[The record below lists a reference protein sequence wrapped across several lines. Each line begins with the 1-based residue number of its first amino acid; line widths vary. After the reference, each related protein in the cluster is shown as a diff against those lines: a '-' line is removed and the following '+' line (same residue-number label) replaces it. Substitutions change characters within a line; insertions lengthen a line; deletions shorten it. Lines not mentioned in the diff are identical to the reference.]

1 MGRQGSAY
9 RPVAA
14 VLALLL
20 ASACGPD
27 RQLRASSSVN
37 PVIPFVG
44 REPVEWPLWPM
55 AEGWLVGGS
64 GYRAG
69 RGGPDRV
76 TPGLGLPALLFPSRR
91 TGSWLAFPGVIEVN
105 PIDPTFPV
113 WSGDA
118 TDSGNG
124 PPEPSGSDGGA
135 QARPSASPSRAPSPE
150 PLPTPPVPVVAWTK
164 MGDTL
169 LPRPVVEAWPDAPV
183 HLSPWG
189 PVTLGH
195 WSPPENRPVLAMG
208 FPVAGGTPVAEF
220 RGKVFLRA
228 IGGATDVVHFDFL
241 TRTLHPLVG
250 FPISLVPRSVSER
263 NGLYLFTLSNGS
275 IALVDQVSE
284 SFDPLPEVTG
294 NAEYR
299 PTHRVESLFYT
310 VVADGRRQVHVFDRR
325 TRMIDRLSRLNAG
338 RDVFDS
344 APSRY
349 GRLLAVTLQRDG
361 HTDLALY
368 DTVTGLL
375 DPLPAI
381 NTPGNERF
389 PDLDESGRWLA
400 YVTDAPGRQE
410 ARVFDRLTGGIDV
423 LPEVNV
429 QAPILDIDHTGDS
442 YLIYFAYERAGR
454 RRVAAYVRPSGIID
468 PLPEVNA
475 PEADVDL

>member
-1 MGRQGSAY
+1 MGGRSAI
-9 RPVAA
+9 RPVGQGL
-14 VLALLL
+14 LALLL
-20 ASACGPD
+20 ATACAPD
-27 RQLRASSSVN
+27 RTLRASSSVN

-44 REPVEWPLWPM
+44 REPVAWPLWAL

-69 RGGPDRV
+69 RGGPIGVR
-76 TPGLGLPALLFPSRR
+76 PGLGLPALLFPSRR
-91 TGSWLAFPGVIEVN
+91 IGTWLGFPGVIEVD

-113 WSGDA
+113 WSGVAADADNGAPEGRGDQVASGTDA
-118 TDSGNG
+118 T
-124 PPEPSGSDGGA
+124 A
-135 QARPSASPSRAPSPE
+135 APS
-150 PLPTPPVPVVAWTK
+150 PLPTPPQLVVAWTK

-169 LPRPVVEAWPDAPV
+169 LPRPVVAAWPDAPV

-195 WSPPENRPVLAMG
+195 WQPPAGRPVFDMG

-263 NGLYLFTLSNGS
+263 NGLYVFTMANGG

-284 SFDPLPEVTG
+284 SFDPLPEISG

-310 VVADGRRQVHVFDRR
+310 AAGDGRRQVHVFDRR
-325 TRMIDRLSRLNAG
+325 TRLIDRLSRLNAG
-338 RDVFDS
+338 RDVFDA

-349 GRLLAVTLQRDG
+349 GRLLAVTLQREG
-361 HTDLALY
+361 HTDLAIY

-375 DPLPAI
+375 DPLPAL
-381 NTPGNERF
+381 NTPLNERF
-389 PDLDESGRWLA
+389 PDLDDSGRWLA

-410 ARVFDRLTGGIDV
+410 ARVFDRLTGAIDT
-423 LPEVNV
+423 LPDVNA

-454 RRVAAYVRPSGIID
+454 RRVAAYVRPSGLID
-468 PLPEVNA
+468 ALPEVNA
-475 PEADVDL
+475 ADADVQL